1 MCRAV
6 SCIKVERSSMRAL
19 KRLVMKWFYRLC
31 LVLFPVNK
39 KVLVFES
46 NAGRNY
52 TGNPRFIYEEMVRQ
66 GLDKEYRIYYVF
78 DHPEYVRIPGRAR
91 KIKRMRFLYYYA
103 FAVAGTWVCDLR
115 LPNELVK
122 RKGCTYIQTWHGTP
136 LKKLALD
143 MTQVHIEGEE
153 DLETYQENFRKNA
166 KTWDYLISQN
176 PFSTKVFRRA
186 FDYHKKILEI
196 GYPRNDVLFVK
207 NKKRA
212 AEKIKKRLGIPVDK
226 KLMLY
231 APTWRDDEYYREGE
245 YKFSSPLDYQKLK
258 ENFGGEYC
266 MIAKYHYLVK
276 DPIDWSEYQGFLY
289 PCDMS
294 YDISYLYLAAD
305 LLITD
310 YSSVMFDYSILDRPM
325 FFFAYDLKKYE
336 GVLRGFY
343 FDFLKEAPGPVV
355 ETTDDLIAAI
365 KDYDRKEYE
374 ERIEAFHKKFNPA
387 DDGKAAKK
395 VVQLICKKTKKR

>member
-1 MCRAV
+1 MR
-6 SCIKVERSSMRAL
+6 KV
-19 KRLVMKWFYRLC
+19 KHLVMKWFYRLC

-52 TGNPRFIYEEMVRQ
+52 TGNPRYIYEELVRQ
-66 GLDKEYRIYYVF
+66 GLDRNYRIYYVF
-78 DHPEYVRIPGRAR
+78 DHPGEVRLPGRVR
-91 KIKRMRFLYYYA
+91 KIRRMRFLYYYA
-103 FAVAGTWVCDLR
+103 FAVAGIWVCDLR

-143 MTQVHIEGEE
+143 MTQVHIGGEE
-153 DLETYQENFRKNA
+153 DLGAYQEEFRKNTR
-166 KTWDYLISQN
+166 TWDYLISQN
-176 PFSTKVFRRA
+176 PFSTKIFRHA
-186 FDYHKKILEI
+186 FDFHKKVLEI

-212 AEKIKKRLGIPVDK
+212 AQKIKKRLGIPEDK

-245 YKFSSPLDYQKLK
+245 YKFASPLDYRMLW
-258 ENFGGEYC
+258 EYFGGEYC

-276 DPIDWSEYQGFLY
+276 DPIDWSEYEGFLY

-294 YDISYLYLAAD
+294 YDISYLYLASD

-325 FFFAYDLKKYE
+325 FFFAYDRKRYE
-336 GVLRGFY
+336 DVLRGFY
-343 FDFLKEAPGPVV
+343 FDFPEEAPGPVV
-355 ETTDDLIAAI
+355 ETTEELVEAI
-365 KDYDRKEYE
+365 KQYDRKKYE
-374 ERIEAFHKKFNPA
+374 ERIRAFHEKFNSVE
-387 DDGKAAKK
+387 DGTAAKK
-395 VVQLICKKTKKR
+395 VVRLICEKTGRG